1 MSDATRPVRDPLAPP
16 DESTPDARGESAVG
30 TTPHG
35 TQPGTATGTQ
45 PTTTTGTQ
53 PTTTATTTGTTTGT
67 AATTAAGRGTDGAQ
81 PHSSEAPLLAH
92 EESEELEQR
101 LTQAVSRFVD
111 GPRDAVAEA
120 DRVLEEIAARFT
132 EAVTRRRRTLRMT
145 WQNTDSGDATGTADT
160 EQLRLALRDYRE
172 LAQRLLNG

>member
-1 MSDATRPVRDPLAPP
+1 MSDATRPLRDPLAPP
-16 DESTPDARGESAVG
+16 DEGTPDARGESAVG
-30 TTPHG
+30 TTAHG
-35 TQPGTATGTQ
+35 TQTGTQ
-45 PTTTTGTQ
+45 PTTA
-53 PTTTATTTGTTTGT
+53 ATTTGTTTDTGT
-67 AATTAAGRGTDGAQ
+67 ATPAATGRGADGAQ
-81 PHSSEAPLLAH
+81 PHGSEAPLLAH

-101 LTQAVSRFVD
+101 LMQAVSRFVD

-120 DRVLEEIAARFT
+120 DKVLEEIAARFT
-132 EAVTRRRRTLRMT
+132 EAITRRRRTLRMT

>member
-16 DESTPDARGESAVG
+16 GEGTPDARGESAVG
-30 TTPHG
+30 TTAQG
-35 TQPGTATGTQ
+35 TQTGTATGTQ
-45 PTTTTGTQ
+45 PTTA
-53 PTTTATTTGTTTGT
+53 ATPTGT
-67 AATTAAGRGTDGAQ
+67 ATGTATGRGADGAQ
-81 PHSSEAPLLAH
+81 PHSSQAPLLAH
-92 EESEELEQR
+92 EESDELEQR

-132 EAVTRRRRTLRMT
+132 EAITRRRRTLRNT